1 MHIRRILS
9 LVVVALLIVAGV
21 WYVVMVVPRNA
32 PWEESGTVVVVTR
45 AIPEPARNAS
55 AVLGFGLADVRLA
68 EGDGAV
74 RLALTTRRIL
84 LDVQDT
90 RPYELL
96 RTNVHTGSYTG
107 IGFSMKSPE
116 LRNDWQEDSPPE
128 HIALGA
134 EEIFLDTPFTVE
146 ADTIT
151 VIILGFESLQAIR
164 PRDDAVVYLP
174 VIHTEVRTGAV
185 VEPGEGTSVTVREG
199 SIVHNVIFG
208 MDWDG
213 VMRKNF
219 RTRAVASVEGE
230 PTPVVTQEVPEVV
243 DMAPE
248 ETASTSVSTSTA
260 TSLDMEVLMG
270 E

>member
-1 MHIRRILS
+1 
-9 LVVVALLIVAGV
+9 
-21 WYVVMVVPRNA
+21 
-32 PWEESGTVVVVTR
+32 
-45 AIPEPARNAS
+45 
-55 AVLGFGLADVRLA
+55 VLGFGLADVRLM
-68 EGDGAV
+68 EGKNAV

-116 LRNDWQEDSPPE
+116 LRNDWQEESPPE
-128 HIALGA
+128 HVALGA

-146 ADTIT
+146 TGTIT

-164 PRDDAVVYLP
+164 QHDDTVVYLP
-174 VIHTEVRTGAV
+174 VIHTEVRTGAT
-185 VEPGEGTSVTVREG
+185 VELGDGTSVTVRNG

-213 VMRKNF
+213 TIRKNF
-219 RTRAVASVEGE
+219 RARTATPVQEQPA
-230 PTPVVTQEVPEVV
+230 PVVTQDTPQVA
-243 DMAPE
+243 DNALE
-248 ETASTSVSTSTA
+248 ETASTSADADGSVSTSTT
-260 TSLDMEVLMG
+260 TSADADRLLE
-270 E
+270 ETP